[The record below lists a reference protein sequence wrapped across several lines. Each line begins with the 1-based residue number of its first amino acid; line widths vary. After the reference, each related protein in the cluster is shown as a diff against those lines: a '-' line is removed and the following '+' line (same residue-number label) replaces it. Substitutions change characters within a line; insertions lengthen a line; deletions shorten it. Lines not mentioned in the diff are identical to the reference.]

1 MPGSFVSSLLSFL
14 ASHLVV
20 LTLSGFLLV
29 GAHLAGL
36 WGQAPE
42 SLADSDPTATAT
54 LPPSVITPLAPSAGP
69 RPARAETSAPLGVQS
84 ANKQPA
90 LIGGSLPNYRR
101 AGETPFRPALSVT
114 EPQPSWSDREVVIQ
128 QARRAFWNGDFEGA
142 ETAYVTLISKYP
154 DDADA
159 FGELGNLYQSMG
171 KPAEALDAYYAAAVR
186 LRASGKREKLSE
198 VIDLLDTYN
207 YPDTDQLRP

>member
-14 ASHLVV
+14 ASHLVA

-29 GAHLAGL
+29 GAHLAGF
-36 WGQAPE
+36 WDPGQFRAG
-42 SLADSDPTATAT
+42 SKATAT
-54 LPPSVITPLAPSAGP
+54 ENRQPSTTTKLPPPVAAPPTGTEAKDPPGEQ
-69 RPARAETSAPLGVQS
+69 RNT
-84 ANKQPA
+84 KQPV
-90 LIGGSLPNYRR
+90 LIGGSLPNYRS
-101 AGETPFRPALSVT
+101 AGETAFRPPPLMT
-114 EPQPSWSDREVVIQ
+114 EAQPSSSDREVMIQ

-142 ETAYVTLISKYP
+142 ETAYVKLISQYP
-154 DDADA
+154 DDADI

-186 LRASGKREKLSE
+186 LRASGKREKLND

-207 YPDTDQLRP
+207 YPDTSQLRP